1 MLPFLPRRRFA
12 AASLPALCLILF
24 GASVLAQR
32 APNPEPTLIQ
42 DVYLGRK
49 RDEAKKFCLLLRDGA
64 IERILE
70 AGTPAPPGVRVV
82 DGRDLLCLPA
92 FLDAYSNTGC
102 ETPEPTKD
110 QDVPVEVISDVR
122 IDMRQANRKG
132 VQPAFRAVE
141 AAGLEKEDGEAW
153 RSAGFGA
160 ALIAPEG
167 ELLSGSSVLV
177 STREAAM
184 RDLVVRSDVFAH
196 GAFTAN
202 GSGYPS
208 TLMGYIAQLRQ
219 FFHDA
224 NRQEEL
230 ERRYAQGRPGP
241 RPPYDD
247 ELAEGR
253 VLLSRDRLLVCE
265 AEGYR
270 DMERWFKLA
279 DDFGFRVGFVGG
291 REAWRVALELAERD
305 VPVVL
310 TLDWGKEVE
319 DPLAKDKKKKD
330 EGEEDEGE
338 GEEGEGEGEEGEGE
352 GEEGE
357 TPESEGAKP
366 EDEEKDEEE
375 AGEGEEASDE
385 PVWEYD
391 EPLGVRLERRR
402 LWEERRDCALRLAET
417 DVRFAFGSK
426 VQKPQKL
433 LVDVRKL
440 VEVGLDPEA
449 ALSALTDA
457 PARMMGV
464 ANRLGRVAEG
474 YNATF
479 CLWSEDPMMEK
490 DAQVLWSF
498 VDGFSSEYERK
509 EKKSS
514 GPPPDEDLDMGGTW
528 TVNFPDGEGIKTA
541 RFVLEMDEEGN
552 ISGTFSM
559 KSPADDSDVES
570 PIEGALSGRN
580 VIMEASVSFG
590 EFQVDFA
597 FEGKLDQNRLEGD
610 ATVSAPFMDEPRSD
624 PFNATR
630 DPEEHHVEGV
640 HDGYFDDGHPHC
652 DDV

>member
-1 MLPFLPRRRFA
+1 MLPFLPRRRLA
-12 AASLPALCLILF
+12 AASLPALSLVLF
-24 GASVLAQR
+24 GASVFAQQ
-32 APNPEPTLIQ
+32 APHPEPTLIQ

-49 RDEAKKFCLLLRDGA
+49 RDEAKKFSLLLRDGA

-132 VQPAFRAVE
+132 VQPAFRVVE

-167 ELLSGSSVLV
+167 ELLSGSSALV

-184 RDLVVRSDVFAH
+184 RDLVVRPDVFAH

-202 GSGYPS
+202 GPGYPS

-224 NRQEEL
+224 KRQEEL
-230 ERRYAQGRPGP
+230 ERRYAQGRPGS

-253 VLLSRDRLLVCE
+253 ALLSRERLLVCE

-279 DDFGFRVGFVGG
+279 DAFGFRVGFAGG
-291 REAWRVALELAERD
+291 REAWRVAPELAERD

-319 DPLAKDKKKKD
+319 DPLAKDKKKDKRKK
-330 EGEEDEGE
+330 EGGEDEASAS
-338 GEEGEGEGEEGEGE
+338 EEA
-352 GEEGE
+352 
-357 TPESEGAKP
+357 ES
-366 EDEEKDEEE
+366 EDEEHADEEHADE
-375 AGEGEEASDE
+375 EHADEEHADEEASDE

-402 LWEERRDCALRLAET
+402 LWEEKRDCALRLAET

-426 VQKPQKL
+426 IRKPEKL

-440 VEVGLDPEA
+440 VEVGLDPEV
-449 ALSALTDA
+449 ALDALTET

-464 ANRLGRVAEG
+464 GNRLGRVAEG

-479 CLWSEDPMMEK
+479 CLWSEDPFMEK

-514 GPPPDEDLDMGGTW
+514 GPPPDADLDMGGAW
-528 TVNFPDGEGIKTA
+528 TVNFPEGEGIKTA
-541 RFVLEMDEEGN
+541 RFVLEMDEDGN
-552 ISGTFSM
+552 ISGTLSM
-559 KSPADDSDVES
+559 KSPADDSEVES
-570 PIEGALSGRN
+570 SVEGALSGRN

-590 EFQVDFA
+590 EFEVGFA

-610 ATVSAPFMDEPRSD
+610 ATVSAPFMDEPRTD

-630 DPEEHHVEGV
+630 DPEEHHVEGI

-652 DDV
+652 NDV